1 MSTPQNAVT
10 AEAGNSS
17 VTIHARVGDSAIDKV
32 TRLFSAGLADIFTET
47 LQNSRRGGANRVAA
61 TIEQDGDTTRVT
73 LADDGAGIA
82 DPAILLTFGESNW
95 KPGIA
100 EAEDPAG
107 FGLLALS
114 RRGCTLRWRVPG
126 QDPSPGCR
134 LVLEP
139 AHFLGRDAAHVVP
152 DDSAPWP
159 HGTAVTFEAPEAPH
173 SVCAFLETA
182 ARHYPLP
189 VTIDGEV
196 VERRAFLD
204 GALHVEPWKGLV
216 FGVFKDRHAGYRVPD
231 VNFHGLTLPVR
242 LPQID
247 TVEGGVWSA
256 RTDIDSCPDLELV
269 LPARKEAVETPF
281 LEEMR
286 GAARLAVYRAMAQA
300 DPAPRVAWTDWH
312 KAKEAGIE
320 MPQPPAE
327 LRPWRPGIA
336 DTDYW
341 DERSAFTAV
350 GSGALVMQADPE
362 PPEAQALH
370 RALGPAGL
378 QNESKPALR
387 LFAPEPRFEGYP
399 WYDTLARVTGIETLV
414 TVDGAIRSLD
424 YFTRG
429 ENACEPERPET
440 IVMHL
445 NVLHPPKS
453 RRHCFR
459 KCDTIAVPADLAFAG
474 EAWSLVHNAL
484 PLVRADSDIA
494 PEELARLL
502 RAAYFSP
509 SDDADADSWE
519 TQLTRFEEDALH
531 MSLKLM
537 CSVRGSPPA
546 HHRRCGMAGNLLAH
560 AARPH
565 GHHRG
570 ARRQGQRRYRT
581 RMHGSRNRHR
591 GAGVMT
597 HYTVCCGYAS
607 HYHNTVTVDA
617 DTLDEAL
624 EKAIEQAG
632 DDPHWKS
639 VDQASQTF
647 VEALAEGMDADPWGD
662 TALPVPD
669 RFSEKGEPPV
679 VTLTGLRPPGGIEVA
694 GGAVR
699 IRFIEDDSTI
709 TTEVTDPPAPPGNKP
724 LVTIGRRADG
734 APDMTVRGG
743 RARVLI
749 LDPGDTGPPP
759 GG

>member
-1 MSTPQNAVT
+1 MSTAQNAIT

-17 VTIHARVGDSAIDKV
+17 ATIRARVGDSAIDKV

-47 LQNSRRGGANRVAA
+47 LQNSRRGEANRVAA

-73 LADDGAGIA
+73 LIDDGAGIA
-82 DPAILLTFGESNW
+82 DPAVLLTFGESGW
-95 KPGIA
+95 KAGIA

-114 RRGCTLRWRVPG
+114 RRGCTLRWRLPG
-126 QDPSPGCR
+126 GDPSPGYR

-159 HGTAVTFEAPEAPH
+159 HGTAVTFEASEAPH
-173 SVCAFLETA
+173 SIRAFLETA

-189 VTIDGEV
+189 VTIGGET

-216 FGVFKDRHAGYRVPD
+216 FGIFKDSHAGYRVPD

-247 TVEGGVWSA
+247 TVEGGTWSA
-256 RTDIDSCPDLELV
+256 RADIDSCPDLELV

-286 GAARLAVYRAMAQA
+286 EAARLAVYRAMAQA

-320 MPQPPAE
+320 MPVPPAE
-327 LRPWRPGIA
+327 LRPWRPAIA

-341 DERSAFTAV
+341 DERSAFTAL

-370 RALGPAGL
+370 RALGLTGL
-378 QNESKPALR
+378 QDESKPALR

-399 WYDTLARVTGIETLV
+399 WYDALARVTGIENLV
-414 TVDGAIRSLD
+414 TVDGAVRSLD
-424 YFTRG
+424 YFTSG
-429 ENACEPERPET
+429 ENGGEPERPED

-453 RRHCFR
+453 PRHCFR

-474 EAWSLVHNAL
+474 EAWSSVHDAL
-484 PLVRADSDIA
+484 PLVTADSDIA
-494 PEELARLL
+494 PEELVRLL

-519 TQLTRFEEDALH
+519 TQLTRFEETALH
-531 MSLKLM
+531 ISLKLL
-537 CSVRGSPPA
+537 CSVEE
-546 HHRRCGMAGNLLAH
+546 
-560 AARPH
+560 AR
-565 GHHRG
+565 
-570 ARRQGQRRYRT
+570 QRTIADAVWREIFWLMPRD
-581 RMHGSRNRHR
+581 R
-591 GAGVMT
+591 
-597 HYTVCCGYAS
+597 
-607 HYHNTVTVDA
+607 TVTIV
-617 DTLDEAL
+617 
-624 EKAIEQAG
+624 
-632 DDPHWKS
+632 
-639 VDQASQTF
+639 
-647 VEALAEGMDADPWGD
+647 
-662 TALPVPD
+662 
-669 RFSEKGEPPV
+669 
-679 VTLTGLRPPGGIEVA
+679 
-694 GGAVR
+694 
-699 IRFIEDDSTI
+699 
-709 TTEVTDPPAPPGNKP
+709 
-724 LVTIGRRADG
+724 
-734 APDMTVRGG
+734 VRGG
-743 RARVLI
+743 KVSVDI
-749 LDPGDTGPPP
+749 GPV
-759 GG
+759 GTEAATDAGNVEAAQ

>member
-1 MSTPQNAVT
+1 MPIFSPRRCKTHA
-10 AEAGNSS
+10 AAGP
-17 VTIHARVGDSAIDKV
+17 TD
-32 TRLFSAGLADIFTET
+32 F
-47 LQNSRRGGANRVAA
+47 AA
-61 TIEQDGDTTRVT
+61 TIEQDGDGTRVT

-95 KPGIA
+95 KAGIA

-126 QDPSPGCR
+126 QDPSPGYR
-134 LVLEP
+134 
-139 AHFLGRDAAHVVP
+139 
-152 DDSAPWP
+152 
-159 HGTAVTFEAPEAPH
+159 
-173 SVCAFLETA
+173 
-182 ARHYPLP
+182 
-189 VTIDGEV
+189 
-196 VERRAFLD
+196 
-204 GALHVEPWKGLV
+204 LV
-216 FGVFKDRHAGYRVPD
+216 FGVFKDSHAGYRVPD

-247 TVEGGVWSA
+247 AVEGGVWSA
-256 RTDIDSCPDLELV
+256 RADIDSCPDLELV

-286 GAARLAVYRAMAQA
+286 EAARLAVYRAMAQA

-320 MPQPPAE
+320 LPEPPAE

-341 DERSAFTAV
+341 DDRSAFTAL
-350 GSGALVMQADPE
+350 GSDALVMQADPE

-370 RALGPAGL
+370 RALGLAGL
-378 QNESKPALR
+378 QDGSERTLR

-399 WYDTLARVTGIETLV
+399 WYDALPRVPGIETLV
-414 TVDGAIRSLD
+414 TVDGAVRSLD
-424 YFTRG
+424 YFTSG
-429 ENACEPERPET
+429 ENGGEPERPET

-453 RRHCFR
+453 PRHCFR
-459 KCDTIAVPADLAFAG
+459 KCDTIAVPADLAF
-474 EAWSLVHNAL
+474 
-484 PLVRADSDIA
+484 A

-519 TQLTRFEEDALH
+519 TQLTRFEETALH

-537 CSVRGSPPA
+537 CSVEEGPPA

-570 ARRQGQRRYRT
+570 APRQGQRRYRT
-581 RMHGSRNRHR
+581 RMHGSRNRCRHR
-591 GAGVMT
+591 GGGAMI

-607 HYHNTVTVDA
+607 HYHNTVTVEA
-617 DTLDEAL
+617 DSLDEAL

-639 VDQASQTF
+639 ADYCGSTF
-647 VEALAEGMDADPWGD
+647 VDAIAEGEDADPWGD
-662 TALPVPD
+662 TAIPIPD
-669 RFSEKGEPPV
+669 RFTQSRSQHAEELPGHLCPP
-679 VTLTGLRPPGGIEVA
+679 A
-694 GGAVR
+694 AVR
-699 IRFIEDDSTI
+699 RHQ
-709 TTEVTDPPAPPGNKP
+709 DPQAGRPAC
-724 LVTIGRRADG
+724 G
-734 APDMTVRGG
+734 AGSHGPACAAVPRPSRG
-743 RARVLI
+743 
-749 LDPGDTGPPP
+749 
-759 GG
+759 